1 LRPLPGPIRAGQ
13 GIAITDKHMSAT
25 RIHSQPK
32 SWLWGTLTSLRLT
45 VSLLLILAAVAVIG
59 TVVPQGQPQNQ
70 YVSRFGAV
78 WGQLLWLG
86 GFAQVYFSPWFL
98 GPIGLLAAN
107 ILACVVHGLPQAV
120 KRVLKP
126 LTMETALTLPERGQI
141 TWPAGV
147 DPHSR
152 IAASLSRE
160 LGRCRQETLP
170 EHTVYWG
177 ERGRFRPLGP
187 YLIHI
192 ALLLILAGG
201 LIGKFWGVDGQLAI
215 DQGEVA
221 GAFQVEPRVEKPL
234 NFQVRLDKFQVS
246 YYEPGGSPK
255 EFRSDLTFIQDGREV
270 SRATCRVNEPVTFGG
285 LTFYQSSYGAQATG
299 PIRLKV
305 QLEDISESIEAPLRR
320 PTDLP
325 GGRGKI
331 IPMKVDGNF
340 QGYGP
345 AVLILAQASSDQP
358 LAFWIFQNHPGLAK
372 SPYHPGLV
380 KQPGPYRFTVESIP
394 FGYYSVFQVKHD
406 PGVAWVYA
414 GFFLFLPG
422 LYLAFFRPVERWA
435 LVVSQTPKGKWQGR
449 LLGASPRQR
458 EEFAAR
464 QERLLMELKRG
475 IPS

>member
-1 LRPLPGPIRAGQ
+1 
-13 GIAITDKHMSAT
+13 
-25 RIHSQPK
+25 
-32 SWLWGTLTSLRLT
+32 
-45 VSLLLILAAVAVIG
+45 
-59 TVVPQGQPQNQ
+59 
-70 YVSRFGAV
+70 
-78 WGQLLWLG
+78 
-86 GFAQVYFSPWFL
+86 
-98 GPIGLLAAN
+98 
-107 ILACVVHGLPQAV
+107 
-120 KRVLKP
+120 
-126 LTMETALTLPERGQI
+126 METALTLPERGQI

-147 DPHSR
+147 DPQPR
-152 IAASLSRE
+152 IAATLSRE
-160 LGRCRQETLP
+160 LGHCRQETLP
-170 EHTVYWG
+170 DQKVYFG

-221 GAFQVEPRVEKPL
+221 GAFQVGPRVEKPL

-255 EFRSDLTFIQDGREV
+255 EFRSDLTFMEDGREV
-270 SRATCRVNEPVTFGG
+270 SRAICRVNEPVTFGG
-285 LTFYQSSYGAQATG
+285 LTFYQSSYGTQATG

-305 QLEDISESIEAPLRR
+305 QLGDLSESIEAPLRQ
-320 PTDLP
+320 PADLP
-325 GGRGKI
+325 GGRGQI

-345 AVLILAQASSDQP
+345 AVL
-358 LAFWIFQNHPGLAK
+358 LAFSPGSGHPQVFWTLKDRPELGD
-372 SPYHPGLV
+372 
-380 KQPGPYRFTVESIP
+380 QPGPYRFTVESIP

-414 GFFLFLPG
+414 GFLLFLPG

-435 LVVSQTPKGKWQGR
+435 LVVAKTPQGKWQGR
-449 LLGASPRQR
+449 LLGASPRHR

-464 QERLLMELKRG
+464 QERLLTELKRG

>member
-1 LRPLPGPIRAGQ
+1 
-13 GIAITDKHMSAT
+13 
-25 RIHSQPK
+25 
-32 SWLWGTLTSLRLT
+32 LTSIRLT
-45 VSLLLILAAVAVIG
+45 VFLLLILAALAVIG
-59 TVVPQGQPQNQ
+59 TVVPQNQPPKH
-70 YVSRFGAV
+70 YVSRFGEV

-86 GFAQVYFSPWFL
+86 GFTQVYFSVWFL
-98 GPIGLLAAN
+98 GPISLLAAN

-120 KRVLKP
+120 KRASRP
-126 LTMETALTLPERGQI
+126 LTVETALSLPERGQI
-141 TWPAGV
+141 TWPAGI
-147 DPHSR
+147 DPQPLIS
-152 IAASLSRE
+152 AALSRE

-170 EHTVYWG
+170 EQTVYLL

-221 GAFQVEPRVEKPL
+221 GAFQVGPRVEKPL
-234 NFQVRLDKFQVS
+234 NFQVRLDNFQVS
-246 YYEPGGSPK
+246 YYAPGGSPK
-255 EFRSDLTFIQDGREV
+255 EFRSDLTFMQDGREV

-285 LTFYQSSYGAQATG
+285 LTLYQSSYGSQSTG
-299 PIRLKV
+299 PLRLKV
-305 QLEDISESIEAPLRR
+305 QLGDLSESIEAPLRQ

-345 AVLILAQASSDQP
+345 AVL
-358 LAFWIFQNHPGLAK
+358 LAFSPGSGHPQVFWTLKDRPELGD
-372 SPYHPGLV
+372 
-380 KQPGPYRFTVESIP
+380 QPGPYRFTVESIP

-406 PGVAWVYA
+406 PGVLWVYA
-414 GFFLFLPG
+414 GFLLFLPG

-435 LVVSQTPKGKWQGR
+435 LVLAKTSKGRWQGR
-449 LLGASPRQR
+449 LLGASPRNR

-475 IPS
+475 IQS

>member
-1 LRPLPGPIRAGQ
+1 
-13 GIAITDKHMSAT
+13 MSAT

-32 SWLWGTLTSLRLT
+32 SWLWGTLTSIRLT
-45 VSLLLILAAVAVIG
+45 VFLLLILAAVAVIG
-59 TVVPQGQPQNQ
+59 TVVPQNQPSKH
-70 YVSRFGAV
+70 YLSRFGEV

-86 GFAQVYFSPWFL
+86 GFTQVYFSPWFL
-98 GPIGLLAAN
+98 GPISLLAAN
-107 ILACVVHGLPQAV
+107 ILACVVHGLPRAV
-120 KRVLKP
+120 KRVWQP
-126 LTMETALTLPERGQI
+126 LTVETALTLPERGQI
-141 TWPAGV
+141 TWPAAV
-147 DPHSR
+147 DPQPI
-152 IAASLSRE
+152 IAATLSRE

-170 EHTVYWG
+170 DQKVYFL

-187 YLIHI
+187 YLIHV

-221 GAFQVEPRVEKPL
+221 GAFQVGHRVEKPL
-234 NFQVRLDKFQVS
+234 NFQVRLDHFQVS
-246 YYEPGGSPK
+246 YYEPGGSPR
-255 EFRSDLTFIQDGREV
+255 EFRSDLTFMQDGREV
-270 SRATCRVNEPVTFGG
+270 SRAICRVNEPVTFGG
-285 LTFYQSSYGAQATG
+285 LTFYQSSYGSQATG

-305 QLEDISESIEAPLRR
+305 QLGDLSESIEAPLRQ
-320 PTDLP
+320 PTELP
-325 GGRGKI
+325 GGRGQI

-345 AVLILAQASSDQP
+345 AVLLAFSPGSGHPQVFWTLKDQP
-358 LAFWIFQNHPGLAK
+358 GM
-372 SPYHPGLV
+372 GE
-380 KQPGPYRFTVESIP
+380 QPGPYRFTVESIP

-414 GFFLFLPG
+414 GFLLFLPG

-435 LVVSQTPKGKWQGR
+435 LVLAKTSKGRWQGR
-449 LLGASPRQR
+449 LLGASPRNR

>member
-1 LRPLPGPIRAGQ
+1 
-13 GIAITDKHMSAT
+13 MSAT

-32 SWLWGTLTSLRLT
+32 SWLWGTLTSIRLT
-45 VSLLLILAAVAVIG
+45 VFLLLILAAVAVIG
-59 TVVPQGQPQNQ
+59 TVVPQNQPSKH
-70 YVSRFGAV
+70 YLSRFGEV

-86 GFAQVYFSPWFL
+86 GFTQVYFSPWFL
-98 GPIGLLAAN
+98 GPISLLAAN
-107 ILACVVHGLPQAV
+107 ILACVVHGLPRAV
-120 KRVLKP
+120 KRVWQP
-126 LTMETALTLPERGQI
+126 LTVETALTLPERGQI
-141 TWPAGV
+141 TWPAAV
-147 DPHSR
+147 DPQPI
-152 IAASLSRE
+152 IAATLSRE

-170 EHTVYWG
+170 DQKVYFL

-187 YLIHI
+187 YLIHV

-221 GAFQVEPRVEKPL
+221 GAFQVGHRVEKPL
-234 NFQVRLDKFQVS
+234 NFQVRLDNFQVS

-255 EFRSDLTFIQDGREV
+255 EFRSDLTFMQDGREV
-270 SRATCRVNEPVTFGG
+270 ARAICRVNEPVTFGG
-285 LTFYQSSYGAQATG
+285 LTFYQSSYGSQATG

-305 QLEDISESIEAPLRR
+305 QLGDLSESIEVPLRQ
-320 PTDLP
+320 PTELP
-325 GGRGKI
+325 GGRGQI

-345 AVLILAQASSDQP
+345 AVLLAFSPGSGHPQVFWTLKDQP
-358 LAFWIFQNHPGLAK
+358 GM
-372 SPYHPGLV
+372 GE
-380 KQPGPYRFTVESIP
+380 QPGPYRFTVESIP

-414 GFFLFLPG
+414 GFLLFLPG

-435 LVVSQTPKGKWQGR
+435 LVLAKTSKGRWQGR
-449 LLGASPRQR
+449 LLGASPRNR

>member
-1 LRPLPGPIRAGQ
+1 
-13 GIAITDKHMSAT
+13 MSAT

-32 SWLWGTLTSLRLT
+32 SWLWGTLTSIRLT
-45 VSLLLILAAVAVIG
+45 VFLLLILAAVAVIG
-59 TVVPQGQPQNQ
+59 TVVPQNQPPSH
-70 YVSRFGAV
+70 YVSRFGEV

-86 GFAQVYFSPWFL
+86 GFTQVYFSPWFL
-98 GPIGLLAAN
+98 GPISLLAAN
-107 ILACVVHGLPQAV
+107 ILACVVHGLPRAV
-120 KRVLKP
+120 KRAWQP
-126 LTMETALTLPERGQI
+126 LNVETALTLPERGQI

-147 DPHSR
+147 DPQPH
-152 IAASLSRE
+152 IAATLSRE
-160 LGRCRQETLP
+160 LGRCRQETFP
-170 EHTVYWG
+170 DQKVYLL
-177 ERGRFRPLGP
+177 ERGRFRPVGP

-192 ALLLILAGG
+192 ALLMILAGG

-221 GAFQVEPRVEKPL
+221 GAFQVGHRVEKPL
-234 NFQVRLDKFQVS
+234 NFQVRLDQFQVS

-255 EFRSDLTFIQDGREV
+255 EFRSDLTFMQDGREV

-285 LTFYQSSYGAQATG
+285 LTFYQSSYGTQATG
-299 PIRLKV
+299 PIGLKV
-305 QLEDISESIEAPLRR
+305 QLGDLSESIEAPLRR
-320 PTDLP
+320 AADLP

-345 AVLILAQASSDQP
+345 AVLLAFSPGSGHPQVFWILKDQP
-358 LAFWIFQNHPGLAK
+358 GL
-372 SPYHPGLV
+372 GQ
-380 KQPGPYRFTVESIP
+380 QPGPYRFTVESIP

-414 GFFLFLPG
+414 GFLLFLPG

-435 LVVSQTPKGKWQGR
+435 LVVAKTSEGRWQGR
-449 LLGASPRQR
+449 LLGACPRHR

>member
-1 LRPLPGPIRAGQ
+1 
-13 GIAITDKHMSAT
+13 MSAT

-32 SWLWGTLTSLRLT
+32 SWLWGTLTSIRLT
-45 VSLLLILAAVAVIG
+45 VFLLLILAAVAVIG
-59 TVVPQGQPQNQ
+59 TVVPQNQPSKH
-70 YVSRFGAV
+70 YLSRFGEV

-86 GFAQVYFSPWFL
+86 GFTQVYFSPWFL
-98 GPIGLLAAN
+98 GPISLLAAN
-107 ILACVVHGLPQAV
+107 ILACVVHGLPRAV
-120 KRVLKP
+120 KRVWQP
-126 LTMETALTLPERGQI
+126 LTVETALTLPERGQI
-141 TWPAGV
+141 TWPAAV
-147 DPHSR
+147 DPQPI
-152 IAASLSRE
+152 IAATLSRE

-170 EHTVYWG
+170 DQKVYFL

-187 YLIHI
+187 YLIHV

-221 GAFQVEPRVEKPL
+221 GAFQVGHRVEKPL
-234 NFQVRLDKFQVS
+234 NFQVRLDNFQVS

-255 EFRSDLTFIQDGREV
+255 EFRSDLTFMQDGREV
-270 SRATCRVNEPVTFGG
+270 ARAICRVNEPVTFGG
-285 LTFYQSSYGAQATG
+285 LTFYQSSYGSQATG

-305 QLEDISESIEAPLRR
+305 QLGDLSESIEAPLRQ
-320 PTDLP
+320 PTELP
-325 GGRGKI
+325 GGRGQI

-345 AVLILAQASSDQP
+345 AVLLAFSPGSGHPQVFWTLKDQP
-358 LAFWIFQNHPGLAK
+358 GM
-372 SPYHPGLV
+372 GE
-380 KQPGPYRFTVESIP
+380 QPGPYRFTVESIP

-414 GFFLFLPG
+414 GFLLFLPG

-435 LVVSQTPKGKWQGR
+435 LVLAKTSKGRWQGR
-449 LLGASPRQR
+449 LLGASPRNR